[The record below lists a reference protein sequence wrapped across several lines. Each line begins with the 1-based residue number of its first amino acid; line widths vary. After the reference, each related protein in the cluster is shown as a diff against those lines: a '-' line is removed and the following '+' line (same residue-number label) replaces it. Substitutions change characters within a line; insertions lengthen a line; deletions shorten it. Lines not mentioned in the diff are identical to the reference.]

1 MPSFTSPRFSLSLL
15 RAVIREAAFTAKDA
29 PDGLALA
36 VLDDGSEKTY
46 MLYSTNLILQAIET
60 WKEEVIPEAEK
71 RTARYVKGLSA
82 PMKEV
87 MAKDPDFVQ
96 SYLDSAID
104 EAVGSRAREA
114 WVGGKGVRD
123 KVGSGELPV
132 LGMISVSPNSQ
143 EESPQW
149 GAATIKLA
157 AAEPGWGP
165 LLYDI
170 VMSAEGGIISDRDSV
185 SGAARGVWKYYKDS
199 RPDVEAKPLDNARH
213 PRTRV
218 KKDDVDGWFADRS
231 VKGEP
236 PTNPLNYAYFSGK
249 KPPMGSLKANHR
261 KAKAILDRYRIPLYS
276 MADLYF
282 SVRYRG
288 G

>member
-1 MPSFTSPRFSLSLL
+1 MGQL
-15 RAVIREAAFTAKDA
+15 RRLIREAAFTAKDA

-36 VLDDGSEKTY
+36 VLDDGSDKTY
-46 MLYSTNLILQAIET
+46 MLYDTNRILQAIEV

-71 RTARYVKGLSA
+71 RTARHVKGLSA
-82 PMKEV
+82 PMKELG
-87 MAKDPDFVQ
+87 KDPEYVQ

-104 EAVGSRAREA
+104 EAVGLRALEA
-114 WVGGKGVRD
+114 WVRGRGVRG
-123 KVGSGELPV
+123 KVGTEEFPV
-132 LGMISVSPNSQ
+132 LGMISVSPNSP

-170 VMSAEGGIISDRDSV
+170 VMHAEGGIVSDRDSV
-185 SGAARGVWKYYKDS
+185 SGAARGIWTHYKTS

-231 VKGEP
+231 AKGEP
-236 PTNPLNYAYFSGK
+236 PTNPLNYAYFAGK
-249 KPPMGSLKANHR
+249 RPPMGSLKANHR

-282 SVRYRG
+282 SVRYHG
-288 G
+288 A